1 MTILSP
7 EHLFDQA
14 DKLIAAPIAG
24 RPRQVDLRRAI
35 SSAYY
40 GLFHAT
46 LTAAAD
52 NFVGR
57 AQRSTLEYGLVYRSV
72 DHKSL
77 RDLCLE
83 VQKATLP
90 AKYRGYEPAGGF
102 GPDIRVFAAG
112 MIELQDARHAAD
124 YDPMLRFKTADARL
138 AISTGRSALTRFA
151 RASARRRGRFLS
163 LLLFSPR

>member
-1 MTILSP
+1 
-7 EHLFDQA
+7 
-14 DKLIAAPIAG
+14 
-24 RPRQVDLRRAI
+24 VDLRRAI

-52 NFVGR
+52 NVVGR
-57 AQRSTLEYGLVYRSV
+57 TRRSSPEYGLVYRRV
-72 DHKSL
+72 DHKAL

-90 AKYRGYEPAGGF
+90 AKYKGYEPTGGF
-102 GPDIRVFAAG
+102 GPNIRAFAAG
-112 MIELQDARHAAD
+112 VIQLQDARHAAD
-124 YDPMLRFKTADARL
+124 YDPMLLFKTADARL
-138 AISTGRSALTRFA
+138 AISTGRSALTRFG
-151 RASARRRGRFLS
+151 RASARQRGRFLS